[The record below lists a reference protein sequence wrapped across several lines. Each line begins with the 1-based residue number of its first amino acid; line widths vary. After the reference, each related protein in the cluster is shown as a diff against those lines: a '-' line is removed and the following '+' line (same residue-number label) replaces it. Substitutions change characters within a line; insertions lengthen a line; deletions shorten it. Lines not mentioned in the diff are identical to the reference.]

1 MIMNAKH
8 ESGYLH
14 RLIEWF
20 DLTREADSNNYCKI
34 ATSKQTKTMELV
46 HNNGPRSTLLPI
58 SRVK

>member
-20 DLTREADSNNYCKI
+20 DLTREADVTTTEK
-34 ATSKQTKTMELV
+34 
-46 HNNGPRSTLLPI
+46 
-58 SRVK
+58 